1 MLVWR
6 HGSTLQPCKCPLCRR
21 PISLL
26 VPTEDTI
33 RNRSDSSVSEV
44 LANLETYNRYFG
56 GRSTSLI
63 QVIYFSMLALLS
75 QISLTEL
82 LFLLP
87 EDARSSLLT
96 SKIVARNDGFSKNP
110 SSCHQSSSLYR
121 S

>member
-33 RNRSDSSVSEV
+33 RNRSDSAVSEV

-56 GRSTSLI
+56 GRSTSLF

-87 EDARSSLLT
+87 EDARSSFLT
-96 SKIVARNDGFSKNP
+96 SKIVARNDGSSKNP
-110 SSCHQSSSLYR
+110 SSCHQSSNLYR